1 MPRRSK
7 KPSKMS
13 AAKSASSD
21 RLFSDSL
28 GLIAS
33 RALARQPSLPRCS
46 GRLQSGA
53 GFFCLPMAMA
63 MAMAMANL
71 RESHK
76 KKPRQ
81 RQGFELERFG
91 ESVLVST
98 PEERSHSSH
107 LNKLMEEAAPMA
119 SPWGGMATGTTH
131 PPGKLTPPWNRGELA
146 WAQGGVAERPS
157 AS

>member
-1 MPRRSK
+1 MPM
-7 KPSKMS
+7 P
-13 AAKSASSD
+13 
-21 RLFSDSL
+21 
-28 GLIAS
+28 
-33 RALARQPSLPRCS
+33 
-46 GRLQSGA
+46 
-53 GFFCLPMAMA
+53 MA

-119 SPWGGMATGTTH
+119 SPWGGMATGTRH
-131 PPGKLTPPWNRGELA
+131 PPTRLE
-146 WAQGGVAERPS
+146 S
-157 AS
+157 